1 MIDYKT
7 LFEFVEKYDEEV
19 RRIFDKLKEADLEAK
34 AGVLHYGYYSTFQR
48 IEWDDSYEKSI
59 AVRYYDYGYDLYD
72 STTLMI
78 PADILFDDTKIDKW
92 IKSKIDEA
100 LEKKEQKRK
109 DAEKEIISL
118 RTANVEQARQ
128 LQIVGKDRD
137 YIFSLLK
144 QKEQEAE
151 RYKRSAEILIKLKEF
166 APDELTQ
173 LQRLATERKEQ
184 KTKPSTSSNNSKW
197 TK

>member
-7 LFEFVEKYDEEV
+7 LLEFVEKYDEEAT
-19 RRIFDKLKEADLEAK
+19 RIFNKLKEADLEVK
-34 AGVLHYGYYSTFQR
+34 AGVIQFGYNSDFER

-109 DAEKEIISL
+109 DAEK
-118 RTANVEQARQ
+118 RQ
-128 LQIVGKDRD
+128 EE
-137 YIFSLLK
+137 
-144 QKEQEAE
+144 KERQEYE
-151 RYKRSAEILIKLKEF
+151 RLKEKF
-166 APDELTQ
+166 G
-173 LQRLATERKEQ
+173 KYFI
-184 KTKPSTSSNNSKW
+184 
-197 TK
+197 